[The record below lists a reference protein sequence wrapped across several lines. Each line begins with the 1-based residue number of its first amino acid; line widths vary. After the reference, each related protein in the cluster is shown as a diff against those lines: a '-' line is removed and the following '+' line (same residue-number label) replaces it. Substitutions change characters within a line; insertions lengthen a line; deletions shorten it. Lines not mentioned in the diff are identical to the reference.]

1 MVADFTFFLASAAAI
16 FVVVN
21 PIGNV
26 PFFHMLTTG
35 YEPALKRKVIM
46 KIVYVTLGALILFG
60 LFGRIIFAIYGIT
73 LPAFEIAGGILLFNT
88 SFSMIQGENPRSK
101 ATREDADEALAKES
115 VGIVPL
121 GIPLFAGPG
130 AITTVIIFFGEARG
144 VTDEIF
150 VVLSILIT
158 VLISYVALLYSGHL
172 FNRMGRMGAM
182 AFSRIEGIL
191 LSALAIQFIITCP
204 DKGYVAT
211 LGIESYVVMLTCLS
225 PAGNIYSDIRYE
237 HVRG

>member
-1 MVADFTFFLASAAAI
+1 MMVMDLAFFLASAAAI

-21 PIGNV
+21 PIGNI

-35 YEPALKRKVIM
+35 YEPEMKRKVIL

-88 SFSMIQGENPRSK
+88 SFSMLQGENPRSK
-101 ATREDADEALAKES
+101 ATPEDADEALAKES
-115 VGIVPL
+115 IGIVPL

-130 AITTVIIFFGEARG
+130 AITTVIIFFGEAKG
-144 VTDEIF
+144 ITDETF

-158 VLISYVALLYSGHL
+158 VFISYISLLYSSPL
-172 FNRMGRMGAM
+172 FKRMGRMGAM

-191 LSALAIQFIITCP
+191 LSALAIQFVITGIIAVSRT
-204 DKGYVAT
+204 
-211 LGIESYVVMLTCLS
+211 I
-225 PAGNIYSDIRYE
+225 
-237 HVRG
+237 